1 MASYIQRQQQG
12 QQQVQAPVAPA
23 APAPAPAQ
31 AFHDVSGGG
40 APRTDSPIGN
50 VANFQG
56 APNNGSVTA
65 TSTGTGNPFPATF
78 ADPNAAAALAAGLSN
93 YHYSLPGGGYLHN
106 DYGSKPGEKW
116 GPYYIGESHMT
127 GSDPNANKAVGDIY
141 AQLGALPRVQGQS
154 GALAKLQPGGGGA
167 APSINDTLQS
177 AGVQGPWGGPW
188 EFPGWHLSTG
198 NTTRSRDFSG

>member
-1 MASYIQRQQQG
+1 MASYIQKQQQG
-12 QQQVQAPVAPA
+12 QAQVQAPVAPA
-23 APAPAPAQ
+23 PAVTPEG
-31 AFHDVSGGG
+31 FHDVSGG
-40 APRTDSPIGN
+40 AQNVDSPVAN
-50 VANFQG
+50 VADFQG

-65 TSTGTGNPFPATF
+65 TSTGTGAPFQPTF
-78 ADPNAAAALAAGLSN
+78 ADPKAAAALAAGLSN
-93 YHYSLPGGGYLHN
+93 YHYSLPAGGYLHN
-106 DYGSKPGEKW
+106 DYGGPGQQV
-116 GPYYIGESHMT
+116 GNYYIGESHMT

-154 GALAKLQPGGGGA
+154 SALAKLQPGGGGA

-188 EFPGWHLSTG
+188 EFPGWHLETG